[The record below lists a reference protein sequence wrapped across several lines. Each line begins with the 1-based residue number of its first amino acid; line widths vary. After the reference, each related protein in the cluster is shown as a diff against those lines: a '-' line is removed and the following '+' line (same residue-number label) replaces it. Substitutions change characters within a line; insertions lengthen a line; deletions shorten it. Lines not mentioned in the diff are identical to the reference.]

1 MLHGRGERLEVGV
14 PDPGHVAAVG
24 VAVVE
29 RGEEAGTAPGLEEG
43 GDRRVEPGRV
53 LHEHQAQRL
62 PVHLDGL
69 EAAERG
75 GEVRERTDR
84 LGEPDR
90 EGPRRGEG
98 GERVVHVVQAGD
110 GHTDLVVHAG
120 EDAADHDLAPPRAED
135 DLRRRDVARRPREV
149 ARRARPH
156 ADVREHDALV
166 AERRAA
172 ARAARRVADRLR
184 HVPADRVVVDAEV
197 RDVRVLA
204 DRQARDERVVGVQ
217 HERGLRGEPGERV
230 ADAPREGV
238 ELEVA
243 VHLVAEE
250 VRDDDGARPDAPDDS
265 RERGLVDLEEPE
277 VAARLAGPGRVGEE
291 RGGDAAVEVGAR
303 AVVDRRPAGRARDVG
318 EHPRGRRLPVRAA
331 HAHDAMRQLARERA
345 DEVGVERER
354 DEPGERGG
362 AAAHD
367 AQALARELARG
378 VGDDRERVRH
388 EPERS
393 GAKRRRA

>member
-1 MLHGRGERLEVGV
+1 M
-14 PDPGHVAAVG
+14 
-24 VAVVE
+24 
-29 RGEEAGTAPGLEEG
+29 
-43 GDRRVEPGRV
+43 
-53 LHEHQAQRL
+53 
-62 PVHLDGL
+62 
-69 EAAERG
+69 
-75 GEVRERTDR
+75 
-84 LGEPDR
+84 
-90 EGPRRGEG
+90 
-98 GERVVHVVQAGD
+98 
-110 GHTDLVVHAG
+110 
-120 EDAADHDLAPPRAED
+120 
-135 DLRRRDVARRPREV
+135 
-149 ARRARPH
+149 
-156 ADVREHDALV
+156 REHDALV

-230 ADAPREGV
+230 ADAPRQGV
-238 ELEVA
+238 KLEVA

-250 VRDDDGARPDAPDDS
+250 VRDDDGTWPDAPDDS
-265 RERGLVDLEEPE
+265 RERGLVDLEEP
-277 VAARLAGPGRVGEE
+277 
-291 RGGDAAVEVGAR
+291 EVGAR

-393 GAKRRRA
+393 GARRRRA